1 MKAQQVEDYYI
12 VHECTRVSNQASSDS
27 DRCEPSC
34 YNFNCKGVSGWV
46 ESKLVQARHNY
57 VVVVVGQRHQHRQA
71 ARRRSDVAAQIWRFL
86 RS

>member
-34 YNFNCKGVSGWV
+34 DNFKCKVWVGGSKIGSATTLLLLLWVSLTNIVMPRGCG
-46 ESKLVQARHNY
+46 EAM
-57 VVVVVGQRHQHRQA
+57 
-71 ARRRSDVAAQIWRFL
+71 
-86 RS
+86 